1 MLFLRFPLPFDEL
14 SSLGVASSGQLTQVG
29 DTVTPEPLRQVG
41 SGEWAYEDALPSDAV
56 VAYTWYAADD
66 AAGANARAVSGADA
80 ASGALLLTEDL
91 QGAYLYVEANAG
103 ANTVRSKP
111 FLVESAAAQHL
122 TVNAQ
127 VIGTTRHKVG
137 EPYSAEAWIP
147 LSEYTWSSDVRT
159 TAWDVF
165 AKLLDDAGYHYDLT
179 GGTPYSITTPDKAYT
194 LAMSASAPWRLLVV
208 LRQRRVREHDGEQL
222 RAQGRR
228 HDRAA
233 LLRRFEH

>member
-1 MLFLRFPLPFDEL
+1 MAQVSNESVTGDKKKVKGVSAVVVSAVPAPVYEL
-14 SSLGVASSGQLTQVG
+14 SSLGVGVQRAADQVG

-66 AAGANARAVSGADA
+66 AAGRQRTCGFPAPMRRPV
-80 ASGALLLTEDL
+80 ALLLTEDL

-137 EPYSAEAWIP
+137 ES
-147 LSEYTWSSDVRT
+147 
-159 TAWDVF
+159 
-165 AKLLDDAGYHYDLT
+165 
-179 GGTPYSITTPDKAYT
+179 
-194 LAMSASAPWRLLVV
+194 
-208 LRQRRVREHDGEQL
+208 
-222 RAQGRR
+222 
-228 HDRAA
+228 
-233 LLRRFEH
+233 